1 MSMTAY
7 GILAGSCVLVLGISV
22 LKQRAQIVL
31 NFLVR
36 MVLGVFGIV
45 IVNHL
50 LKTQGISM
58 AVGLNPLTLLTTGT
72 LGFGGV
78 ALLYAILLLQIL

>member
-1 MSMTAY
+1 M
-7 GILAGSCVLVLGISV
+7 LGISV

>member
-1 MSMTAY
+1 MSMASY
-7 GILAGSCVLVLGISV
+7 GMLAGSCALVLGISV

-36 MVLGVFGIV
+36 MVLGIV
-45 IVNHL
+45 CIMVVNRL
-50 LKTQGISM
+50 LETQGISV
-58 AVGLNPLTLLTTGT
+58 AVGINPLTLLTTGT

-78 ALLYAILLLQIL
+78 ALLYGILMLGFL

>member
-7 GILAGSCVLVLGISV
+7 GILAGSCALVLGISV

-50 LKTQGISM
+50 LKTQGISI

>member
-1 MSMTAY
+1 M
-7 GILAGSCVLVLGISV
+7 VLGISV

>member
-1 MSMTAY
+1 MSMGAY
-7 GILAGSCVLVLGISV
+7 GMLAASCALVLGISV

-36 MVLGVFGIV
+36 MVLGIICIVF
-45 IVNHL
+45 VNHL

-58 AVGLNPLTLLTTGT
+58 AVGINPLTLLTSGT

-78 ALLYAILLLQIL
+78 ALLYAILLLEIL

>member
-7 GILAGSCVLVLGISV
+7 GILAGSCALVLGISV

>member
-1 MSMTAY
+1 MTAY
-7 GILAGSCVLVLGISV
+7 GILAGSCALVLGISV